1 MVAVRNPLREVS
13 PQETSQPFA
22 KIDNFLEKG
31 LWNAILIQPFFKVEL
46 RRRCKW
52 LNVNRSATTA
62 MRRVLYRRHV
72 TYLDSDS

>member
-1 MVAVRNPLREVS
+1 MAAVRNPLRAVS
-13 PQETSQPFA
+13 PQETAQPFA

-52 LNVNRSATTA
+52 LKVNRSATTA

>member
-1 MVAVRNPLREVS
+1 MVAVRNPLRAVS
-13 PQETSQPFA
+13 PQETAQPFA

-52 LNVNRSATTA
+52 LKVNRSATTA